1 MDKRVCGVEE
11 MEALGAAWAA
21 AMRPGL
27 CVYFDGDLG
36 TGKTTLIRGI
46 LRGLG
51 YSGRVR
57 SPTYTLI
64 ETYRLRGMDVY
75 HIDLY
80 RIADVDDLESIGLRD
95 LLDGRSVCLVEW
107 AQRGRDLLP
116 PADVQVRLRH
126 DDDARIVSWE
136 GALIPADRG
145 TERTS

>member
-1 MDKRVCGVEE
+1 M
-11 MEALGAAWAA
+11 GAAWAA

-80 RIADVDDLESIGLRD
+80 RIADIDDLESIGLRD
-95 LLDGRSVCLVEW
+95 LFDGRSVCLVEW
-107 AQRGRDLLP
+107 ARRGRDLLP
-116 PADVQVRLRH
+116 PADVRVWLRH
-126 DDDARIVSWE
+126 DDDARLVSWE
-136 GALIPADRG
+136 GALVPGERR
-145 TERTS
+145 TESTP

>member
-1 MDKRVCGVEE
+1 

-95 LLDGRSVCLVEW
+95 LFDGRSVCLVEW

-126 DDDARIVSWE
+126 DDDARIVNWK
-136 GALIPADRG
+136 GALVTDDRG
-145 TERTS
+145 AERTS

>member
-1 MDKRVCGVEE
+1 M
-11 MEALGAAWAA
+11 AWAA

-80 RIADVDDLESIGLRD
+80 RIADIDDLESIGLRD
-95 LLDGRSVCLVEW
+95 LFDGRSVCLVEW
-107 AQRGRDLLP
+107 ARRGRDLLP
-116 PADVQVRLRH
+116 PADVRVWLRH
-126 DDDARIVSWE
+126 DDDARLVSWE
-136 GALIPADRG
+136 GALVPGERR
-145 TERTS
+145 TESTP

>member
-1 MDKRVCGVEE
+1 M
-11 MEALGAAWAA
+11 GATWAA

-36 TGKTTLIRGI
+36 TGKTTLVRGI

-80 RIADVDDLESIGLRD
+80 RIADIDDLESIGLRD

-107 AQRGRDLLP
+107 ARRGWDLLP
-116 PADVQVRLRH
+116 PADVKVRLRH
-126 DDDARIVSWE
+126 DDDARIVSWK
-136 GALIPADRG
+136 GALAPDDG
-145 TERTS
+145 GGERAS